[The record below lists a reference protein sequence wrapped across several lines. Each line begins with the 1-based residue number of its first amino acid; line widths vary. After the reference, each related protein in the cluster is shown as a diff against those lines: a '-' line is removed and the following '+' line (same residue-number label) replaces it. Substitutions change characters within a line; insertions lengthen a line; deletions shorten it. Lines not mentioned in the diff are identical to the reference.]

1 MKFNSILFI
10 IFFLIQTL
18 ICSTLNEQSLKDAA
32 TKTLK
37 YARAYHEE
45 SIKLVDNSFLK
56 DLKLNI
62 PSLTLDNIQF
72 RFDENGLLHI
82 RFVNLKPTITGQFII
97 LKIFGLSPQITAI
110 LDNFNWEL
118 VFIISKKNSGNGKL
132 DIEFKSTEES
142 AINFDVILY
151 NSKGDKIGN
160 NEMGQRVRNGIKKLD
175 YSALKTQLRSIAQLI
190 LETLQSNLK

>member
-1 MKFNSILFI
+1 M
-10 IFFLIQTL
+10 
-18 ICSTLNEQSLKDAA
+18 
-32 TKTLK
+32 
-37 YARAYHEE
+37 
-45 SIKLVDNSFLK
+45 
-56 DLKLNI
+56 NI
-62 PSLTLDNIQF
+62 PPLTLDNIQF

-97 LKIFGLSPQITAI
+97 LKVFGLSPQITAI

-132 DIEFKSTEES
+132 DIEFKYTEES
-142 AINFDVILY
+142 EINFDVILC
-151 NSKGDKIGN
+151 NSEGDKIGN